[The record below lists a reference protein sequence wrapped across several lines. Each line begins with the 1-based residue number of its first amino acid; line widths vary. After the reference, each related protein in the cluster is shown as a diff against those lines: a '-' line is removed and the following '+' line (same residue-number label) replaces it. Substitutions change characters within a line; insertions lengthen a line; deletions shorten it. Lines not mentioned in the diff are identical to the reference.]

1 MTQKEEKWYLLSMKL
16 RYFMA
21 SFFSFVLLF
30 SGLAFFVWLLELFI
44 TIGPWMNLTLA
55 EKRYESLRRR
65 PGVIFL
71 NSSKKNRCNPLSKT
85 RSK

>member
-30 SGLAFFVWLLELFI
+30 FGLAFFVWLLELFI

-55 EKRYESLRRR
+55 ILGLCLSAYFCPRILRI
-65 PGVIFL
+65 PVM
-71 NSSKKNRCNPLSKT
+71 KHWLSYDLSQ
-85 RSK
+85 R

>member
-55 EKRYESLRRR
+55 ILDLCLSAYFCPRILRIS
-65 PGVIFL
+65 VM
-71 NSSKKNRCNPLSKT
+71 KHWLSYDLSQ
-85 RSK
+85 R